1 MGRSVLRPYEFVANG
16 ETCVRANLN
25 PHLLEPKRVRHPT
38 AVFLS
43 LVLILGI
50 E

>member
-1 MGRSVLRPYEFVANG
+1 VLRPYEFVANG

-25 PHLLEPKRVRHPT
+25 PHPFRTEKGAAPNCRLP
-38 AVFLS
+38 F
-43 LVLILGI
+43 LVLILGT